1 MDFENILEEE
11 LYDKEELELEDELE
25 YYPDERPVNIGTWM
39 SYAPYHDAEQLKLQ
53 RENIL
58 RLPIENS
65 YGRIGFVLSKNID
78 NLEKYLE
85 NISKQIKIEDTE
97 TVLDTEVYYTS
108 KIEGARTTK
117 KRTFEIHNGAPIN
130 NDDFS
135 ECMIKGN
142 FEAVKLLNLYGN
154 IISEDILYKVWN
166 TLTDGCRDNEDIQ
179 GNLYRNDEVGVYGSD
194 FKAVETD
201 DIKTC
206 MDALIDFYNCNMLN
220 DRPFIKAAILHFTF
234 ETIHPFCDG
243 NGRLGRLLM
252 NNYLI
257 NQGID
262 SCRAVSFSEQI
273 DKNRGL
279 YDGAFTR
286 AENELSDCTPFV
298 EYMLEMMSQSYTRA
312 LEVQKKK

>member
-1 MDFENILEEE
+1 MVEQYNEGVIV
-11 LYDKEELELEDELE
+11 KS
-25 YYPDERPVNIGTWM
+25 VNIGAWM
-39 SYAPYHDAEQLKLQ
+39 SYSPYHDPEQLKLQ

-65 YGRIGFVLSKNID
+65 YGRIGFILSKNID

-194 FKAVETD
+194 FKA
-201 DIKTC
+201 IKADNIKSC
-206 MDALIDFYNCNMLN
+206 MDELIDFYNGNILN

-298 EYMLEMMSQSYTRA
+298 EYMLETMS
-312 LEVQKKK
+312 